1 LCEISHKIFIFILIF
16 QINFL
21 KSNFMLK
28 KVMKIEK
35 SSQDLENEVI
45 YAGLCI
51 HCGSCNAFCPHMDFN
66 LKTGE
71 AYVVDEC
78 SETIGLC
85 YNACPRSF
93 LPISEIEQKLFGET
107 RVDLAMG
114 VYKDIV
120 QVKSGNKDPIL
131 YNLVLSAFESGV
143 VKHFVLSEPKS
154 KKPPVAF
161 PVVVDNAKDAK
172 KYIPD
177 KTMDNAGPL
186 ITGIGKAYLDKKRD
200 IGILGNPC
208 HLQGLA
214 KILVSDFN
222 TGAERTSLRI
232 AYACSSG
239 GMSGCKYC
247 TDFSGEFSDI
257 SYSPWGAPK
266 GSGEAFLI
274 IRTDVGQKVLDYGV
288 KKKLIQ
294 ITNSKPDLSEMKKFL
309 DKKRKKNFLNL
320 IGRDLIT
327 AKYLKLNIDEL
338 KDVIE

>member
-1 LCEISHKIFIFILIF
+1 
-16 QINFL
+16 
-21 KSNFMLK
+21 
-28 KVMKIEK
+28 MKIEK

-45 YAGLCI
+45 YADLCI

-66 LKTGE
+66 KKSGE

-93 LPISEIEQKLFGET
+93 LPVSEIEQKLFGQT
-107 RVDLAMG
+107 RTDLAIG
-114 VYKDIV
+114 VYKDII
-120 QVKSGNKDPIL
+120 QVKSKTKDDIL
-131 YNLVLSAFESGV
+131 YNLVLAAFETGV

-154 KKPPVAF
+154 TKPPVAF

-172 KYIPD
+172 KYIPK

-186 ITGIGKAYLDKKRD
+186 ITGIGKAYMDKKRE

-222 TGAERTSLRI
+222 TGAERTSLKI
-232 AYACSSG
+232 AFACSSG

-257 SYSPWGAPK
+257 SFSPWGAPK
-266 GSGEAFLI
+266 GSNEAFLI
-274 IRTDVGQKVLDYGV
+274 IRTDMGQKVIDHAL
-288 KKKLIQ
+288 KKKYLE
-294 ITNSKPDLSEMKKFL
+294 ITVKEPDLSEMKKFIY
-309 DKKRKKNFLNL
+309 KKKKKNFKNL
-320 IGRDLIT
+320 IGKDKIT
-327 AKYLKLNIDEL
+327 AKYLELNIDEL
-338 KDVIE
+338 KDILD

>member
-1 LCEISHKIFIFILIF
+1 
-16 QINFL
+16 
-21 KSNFMLK
+21 M
-28 KVMKIEK
+28 KVEK

-51 HCGSCNAFCPHMDFN
+51 HCGSCNAFCPHMDFSEE
-66 LKTGE
+66 TGE

-78 SETIGLC
+78 AETVGLC

-93 LPISEIEQKLFGET
+93 LPISEIEEKLFGQT
-107 RVDLAMG
+107 RVDLAVG
-114 VYKDIV
+114 VYKDII
-120 QVKSGNKDPIL
+120 QVKSKNKDDIL
-131 YNLVLSAFESGV
+131 YNLVMAAFESGI

-172 KYIPD
+172 DYIP
-177 KTMDNAGPL
+177 KATMDNAGPL
-186 ITGIGKAYLDKKRD
+186 ITGIGKAYLDKKRE

-208 HLQGLA
+208 HLQGLG

-222 TGAERTSLRI
+222 TGAERTTLKI

-239 GMSGCKYC
+239 GMTGCKYC

-266 GSGEAFLI
+266 GSDEAFLI
-274 IRTDVGQKVLDYGV
+274 IRTEVGQKVVDTAV
-288 KKKLIQ
+288 KNKMLE
-294 ITNSKPDLSEMKKFL
+294 ITNKEPDLSEMKRFL
-309 DKKRKKNFLNL
+309 NKKRKKNFINL
-320 IGRDLIT
+320 IGRDLLT

-338 KDVIE
+338 KDLLE

>member
-1 LCEISHKIFIFILIF
+1 
-16 QINFL
+16 
-21 KSNFMLK
+21 M
-28 KVMKIEK
+28 KVEK

-66 LKTGE
+66 KETGE

-85 YNACPRSF
+85 YNACPRTF
-93 LPISEIEQKLFGET
+93 LPVTEIEEKLFGKS
-107 RVDLAMG
+107 RVDLAIG
-114 VYKDIV
+114 VYNDIV
-120 QVKSGNKDPIL
+120 QVKSKNKDEIL

-143 VKHFVLSEPKS
+143 VKHFVLSEAKS

-161 PVVVDNAKDAK
+161 PVVVDDAKNAK
-172 KYIPD
+172 KYIPK

-186 ITGIGKAYLDKKRD
+186 ITGIGHAYLDKKRD

-214 KILVSDFN
+214 KILTSDFN
-222 TGAERTSLRI
+222 TGAERTTFKL
-232 AYACSSG
+232 AFACSSG

-257 SYSPWGAPK
+257 SYSPWGSPTD
-266 GSGEAFLI
+266 GEAFLI
-274 IRTDVGQKVLDYGV
+274 IRTDIGQKVLDHAV
-288 KKKLIQ
+288 KKKYLE
-294 ITNSKPDLSEMKKFL
+294 ITNKEPDLSKMKTFL
-309 DKKRKKNFLNL
+309 NKKRKKNFLNL
-320 IGRDLIT
+320 IGKQNIK
-327 AKYLKLNIDEL
+327 AKYLELNVDEL
-338 KDVIE
+338 KDLLS

>member
-1 LCEISHKIFIFILIF
+1 MVIEI
-16 QINFL
+16 
-21 KSNFMLK
+21 
-28 KVMKIEK
+28 MKIER
-35 SSQDLENEVI
+35 SSQELEREVI
-45 YAGLCI
+45 YSGLCI

-66 LKTGE
+66 QETGE

-78 SETIGLC
+78 SETVGLC
-85 YNACPRSF
+85 YNACPRTF
-93 LPISEIEQKLFGET
+93 LPISEIEQELFGQT
-107 RVDLAMG
+107 RVDIAVG
-114 VYKDIV
+114 VYKDII
-120 QVKSGNKDPIL
+120 QVKSGNKDEIL
-131 YNLVLSAFESGV
+131 YNLALAAFESGV
-143 VKHFVLSEPKS
+143 IKHMVLSEPKS

-172 KYIPD
+172 KYIP
-177 KTMDNAGPL
+177 KSTMDNAGPL

-200 IGILGNPC
+200 IGIIANPC
-208 HLQGLA
+208 HIQGLA

-266 GSGEAFLI
+266 GSGEALLI
-274 IRTDVGQKVLDYGV
+274 IRTNVGQEVVDYAI
-288 KKKLIQ
+288 KNKLIEV
-294 ITNSKPDLSEMKKFL
+294 TNTKPDLSEMKSFL
-309 DKKRKKNFLNL
+309 NKKRKKNFLNL
-320 IGRDLIT
+320 IGRELIT

-338 KDVIE
+338 KDIMA